1 MPREY
6 KGNHLIIMDF
16 DRMFEETPDAII
28 INSGDSI
35 VDDPESL
42 KKIFYDADKKH
53 LTDTASC
60 DCGYYKGNFWDE
72 PCPICHTYAVTNF
85 TRKLDYK
92 YWIEIPEDLP
102 PVLHPM
108 VFHVLGAWMGT
119 KVLIS
124 MMNVDAQMPS
134 KFSKFFGSGMKY
146 FYENF
151 DYIINQLATSKLLAP
166 TNRLKTPK
174 ILRFLEMYKHCL
186 FVRKL
191 PILNQSLHMI
201 NRKGKVTYADES
213 MKDIMKTLVD
223 LTCIRYERFTPS
235 TANATDRN
243 LYSVY
248 SSYYTYAEKIITEKI
263 ISKKG
268 FIRKNMLGS
277 RLHSTA
283 RMVITPMTGQHV
295 GDDLMIPW
303 VVAVS
308 QFKCEILN
316 ILTRRMGLTLE
327 QAKQK
332 WIMAQVNYEETVRK
346 ALDILHNENPYGG
359 FPVLLGRNPSIRPG
373 AIQLLRAHV
382 KYDINDETASISPLI
397 LTAPNADFDGDAMYA
412 VFLRLQKDVRNCA
425 MMHPMYT
432 MLNKDG
438 MNLAECVVLPDQH
451 LCILNAFMH
460 DR

>member
-1 MPREY
+1 MREY
-6 KGNHLIIMDF
+6 TGNHLIVMDF
-16 DRMFEETPDAII
+16 DRTFEETPDAVI

-60 DCGYYKGNFWDE
+60 DCGYLKGNFWDE
-72 PCPICHTYAVTNF
+72 PCPICHTHAITNF

-92 YWIEIPEDLP
+92 YWIEIPEELP

-108 VFHVLGAWMGT
+108 VFHVLGAWMGS
-119 KVLIS
+119 KIIVSLMSI
-124 MMNVDAQMPS
+124 DAPMPA

-166 TNRLKTPK
+166 AARKKTPH

-191 PILNQSLHMI
+191 PILNQSLHMV

-235 TANATDRN
+235 TVNATDRN
-243 LYSVY
+243 LYNVY
-248 SSYYTYAEKIITEKI
+248 SSYYKYAEKIITEKI
-263 ISKKG
+263 ISKRG

-277 RLHSTA
+277 RLHCTF
-283 RMVITPMTGQHV
+283 RCVITPMTGPHW
-295 GDDLMIPW
+295 GDEILLPW

-308 QFKCEILN
+308 QLKCEILN
-316 ILTRRMGLTLE
+316 ILTRRMGLTIE

-332 WIMAQVNYEETVRK
+332 WVLAQVQIVEEVKQAIEILK
-346 ALDILHNENPYGG
+346 AESPQKAFI
-359 FPVLLGRNPSIRPG
+359 VLLGRNPSIRPG
-373 AIQLLRAHV
+373 AIQTFRASV
-382 KYDINDETASISPLI
+382 KYDIDDETTGISPLV
-397 LTAPNADFDGDAMYA
+397 LVAPNADFD
-412 VFLRLQKDVRNCA
+412 
-425 MMHPMYT
+425 
-432 MLNKDG
+432 
-438 MNLAECVVLPDQH
+438 
-451 LCILNAFMH
+451 
-460 DR
+460 